1 MTDVAGGPIANFRPG
16 IYLWNPITNANAQ
29 YSVSIFDRYAYNHD
43 GSDENQL
50 LSAKLSTKV
59 NTGGTLTI
67 KVPPN
72 NKNLQWVIDNWDLEE
87 PVNGPFPMNKNF
99 RCLAQWIRCIV
110 VLPNGKTWFGRPEIM
125 EYDQNGIAE
134 ITFEGCLSLLTDFIV
149 DHYDY
154 QEYYKDQDPEEVHGG
169 ISIKDFVKVMIER
182 ADSQVA
188 GKTNSDYRR
197 VFQTVDSQAANERVY
212 PVSDSFQTI
221 YDALMDGVTELS
233 RGYFDSS
240 FEYHNDNAR
249 YYQYVYF
256 KYYTAFLGDWSLPR
270 DSIKSLSKGVDFTDN
285 SWYRLAPFGSKL
297 DNSERRVD
305 ITTVPESNIHP
316 AGSIWVSW
324 NDTFQKPMNNY
335 MKDIVTV
342 AEIFDGVTEPK
353 ILYKLAEQILSK
365 NRLVNATKK
374 FSMNCLGFYKEPNIA
389 GIPAYTTPTIQ
400 QGDIQIGKYYK
411 AEGMPSTTKLDC
423 ISAEYDLLN
432 PANDSY
438 EFEEHI

>member
-1 MTDVAGGPIANFRPG
+1 MADVAGGPIANFRPG

-43 GSDENQL
+43 GPDENQL

-72 NKNLQWVIDNWDLEE
+72 NKNLQWVIDNWDTVFPGVGLA
-87 PVNGPFPMNKNF
+87 PMNTNF

-125 EYDQNGIAE
+125 EYDQNGISE

-240 FEYHNDNAR
+240 FEYHDDNAR

-256 KYYTAFLGDWSLPR
+256 KYYTEFKNGLTLPR
-270 DSIKSLSKGVDFTDN
+270 DSLKSLSKGVDFTN
-285 SWYRLAPFGSKL
+285 NTWLRLAPFGSKL

-305 ITTVPESNIHP
+305 ITSVAESSIHP
-316 AGSIWVSW
+316 SGSIWVSS
-324 NDTFQKPMNNY
+324 NADMADPMNSFI
-335 MKDIVTV
+335 KDIVTV
-342 AEIFDGVTEPK
+342 AEIFDGVTEPE
-353 ILYKLAEQILSK
+353 ILYKLGRQIVANNYL
-365 NRLVNATKK
+365 RNATKK
-374 FSMNCLGFYKEPNIA
+374 FSMNCVGFYRQVYNG
-389 GIPAYTTPTIQ
+389 GIPYSENPLVQ
-400 QGDIQIGKYYK
+400 QGDIQIGKYYQ
-411 AEGMPSTTKLDC
+411 AEDMKGKLDC